1 MEKIFEI
8 AANVS
13 TPLALSGLFAAI
25 LFFVLR
31 KILEKDIF
39 PSLTKSGSA
48 DIVKLIIN
56 RLFVLALFA
65 MILGFS
71 GYIIS
76 LSNTSN
82 GEANLGKTSEAQKE
96 DKYVFV
102 SSQGVKADFGGLATA
117 DLICKN
123 LASKA
128 GLTGEYKAW
137 LSDSNVGPADRFNI
151 NHLAYVLPSK
161 KIVIDDFANIF
172 NCKNPN
178 NCLRTPINENEN
190 GIPVPRPQVNSPQ
203 NRVWTATQADGL
215 PLGNSCKNWTSELG
229 SPNSGPNNTV
239 VTLGDPSSKGVSWTS
254 SYSANCDELIL
265 SFYCFEQ

>member
-8 AANVS
+8 AASVS

-48 DIVKLIIN
+48 DIIKLIIN
-56 RLFVLALFA
+56 RLFVLALIA

-71 GYIIS
+71 GYIVS
-76 LSNTSN
+76 LLTTSIT
-82 GEANLGKTSEAQKE
+82 EASLRKSQEET
-96 DKYVFV
+96 KYVFV
-102 SSQGVKADFGGLATA
+102 SSQRVDSDFGGLATA

-128 GLTGEYKAW
+128 DLTGEYKAW
-137 LSDSNVGPADRFNI
+137 LSDSNVGPMDRFNI
-151 NHLAYVLPSK
+151 NHSTYILPSK
-161 KIVIDDFANIF
+161 KIVIDDFASIF
-172 NCKNPN
+172 SCNDPN

-190 GIPVPRPQVNSPQ
+190 GIPVPRPQANSPQ
-203 NRVWTATQADGL
+203 NRVWTATKADGS
-215 PLGNSCKNWTSELG
+215 PLGKSCKNWTVKLA
-229 SPNSGPNNTV
+229 SPNNGPNNTV
-239 VTLGDPSSKGVSWTS
+239 VTLGDPYSKGVSWTS
-254 SYSANCDELIL
+254 SYSANCDELVL